1 MAIDPEGIVD
11 TLREL
16 ARLDPVE
23 LGLQAVLDQ
32 IVQAATTCCG
42 VTGGVG
48 LLLLGPD
55 DQLHYV
61 AVADRRRSLLGG
73 TNLPD
78 DEGPSVEAFVQDEP
92 VSNGDL
98 GAEGR
103 WPAFR
108 QLVIAAGIR
117 AWLSVPVR
125 QRHGPI
131 GALDFARTDPQPW
144 QPQDLATSSA
154 FARLIMATLELAAAR
169 QHEGLTPS
177 CSSPC
182 SMTPASNRPVASSW
196 NASGSTRTRRPRC
209 CTSRP
214 RSRIGQSE
222 PSPSASSPV
231 SDADPLRSLPTS
243 PEGKGADWLL
253 TVSHSMRHTQVH
265 YTTTPLGTRISRP
278 HMPRHNT

>member
-1 MAIDPEGIVD
+1 MVPFPQGASMASDPAGIVD

-32 IVQAATTCCG
+32 MVQAATTCCG
-42 VTGGVG
+42 ITGGVG

-61 AVADRRRSLLGG
+61 AVAARRRSLV
-73 TNLPD
+73 TDTQIPD

-92 VSNGDL
+92 VSSADL
-98 GAEGR
+98 GAERR

-131 GALDFARTDPQPW
+131 GALDFAHTDPQPW
-144 QPQDLATSSA
+144 PPQDLATSSA
-154 FARLIMATLELAAAR
+154 FARLSMATLELAAAR
-169 QHEGLTPS
+169 QQEGLTPELQFAVQHDARVEQAHGVL
-177 CSSPC
+177 
-182 SMTPASNRPVASSW
+182 MERERVDETAASTLLRQQAQIEGRPLQAIAERILARV
-196 NASGSTRTRRPRC
+196 RR
-209 CTSRP
+209 
-214 RSRIGQSE
+214 
-222 PSPSASSPV
+222 
-231 SDADPLRSLPTS
+231 
-243 PEGKGADWLL
+243 
-253 TVSHSMRHTQVH
+253 
-265 YTTTPLGTRISRP
+265 
-278 HMPRHNT
+278 

>member
-1 MAIDPEGIVD
+1 MVPFPQGASMAIDPEGIVD

-131 GALDFARTDPQPW
+131 GALDFAHTDPQPW

-169 QHEGLTPS
+169 QHEGLTPELQFAVQHDARVEQARGVL
-177 CSSPC
+177 
-182 SMTPASNRPVASSW
+182 MERERVDEDAASTLLHQQAQIEDRPIRAIAERILAHV
-196 NASGSTRTRRPRC
+196 RR
-209 CTSRP
+209 
-214 RSRIGQSE
+214 
-222 PSPSASSPV
+222 
-231 SDADPLRSLPTS
+231 
-243 PEGKGADWLL
+243 
-253 TVSHSMRHTQVH
+253 
-265 YTTTPLGTRISRP
+265 
-278 HMPRHNT
+278 